1 MWFLVVSEHPLIEF
15 CWLIKLL
22 VIIIQAIHI
31 AYISLFSK
39 IYLIAKKHILARFI
53 SLLII
58 QLLRIVIFICH
69 VIDVIYTVVK
79 TIFLILTLLI
89 DWWVNQF
96 VSCVFDLVAND
107 YLVAVTQDSSILS
120 VLSIKKFLI
129 PLLFLKLL
137 LWVVQIITWLWCF
150 FVQDLL
156 VINSH
161 IYILPIFVHV
171 TRILL
176 KDDKEK

>member
-39 IYLIAKKHILARFI
+39 IYLITKKHILARFI

-79 TIFLILTLLI
+79 ATFLILSLLI
-89 DWWVNQF
+89 DLLINKF
-96 VSCVFDLVAND
+96 VFCVFDLVVND
-107 YLVAVTQDSSILS
+107 YLIVVIFHDSSIIS
-120 VLSIKKFLI
+120 VLCIIKFLI
-129 PLLFLKLL
+129 PLLFLKLI
-137 LWVVQIITWLWCF
+137 LWDIK
-150 FVQDLL
+150 
-156 VINSH
+156 
-161 IYILPIFVHV
+161 IF
-171 TRILL
+171 I
-176 KDDKEK
+176 